1 MKIKVK
7 FLKDFPYQ
15 TVAEDLNTYGP
26 FKEGE
31 VAELPPLYAS
41 SFIARGYVE
50 VVK

>member
-15 TVAEDLNTYGP
+15 TVAEDLNVYGP

-31 VAELPPLYAS
+31 VVELPFLYANVLIERG
-41 SFIARGYVE
+41 FVVIA
-50 VVK
+50 